1 MDNWQECTRS
11 SRGVIARRYP
21 MNMQMGLRHDGFD
34 DDLGAWASDFRFS
47 DSNPRYFYQQWARLM
62 LADTWEQVPAG

>member
-1 MDNWQECTRS
+1 
-11 SRGVIARRYP
+11 

-47 DSNPRYFYQQWARLM
+47 ESNHRQFYRRWAELMTDGTRLE
-62 LADTWEQVPAG
+62 L